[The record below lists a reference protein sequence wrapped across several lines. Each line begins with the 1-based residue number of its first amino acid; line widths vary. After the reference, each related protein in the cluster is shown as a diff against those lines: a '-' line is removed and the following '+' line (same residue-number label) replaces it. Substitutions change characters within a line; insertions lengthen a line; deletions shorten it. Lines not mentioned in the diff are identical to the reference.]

1 MSFRTI
7 GRARIARSAPFSFGR
22 IGLEFAQFRRY
33 AFTMR
38 IKALLAL
45 TAATL
50 SLSACAT
57 VDRYDA
63 AGDVHALLTAIRDRD
78 RAAFDAR
85 VDRQALKYEIE
96 ARLMDETRKA
106 KVDDKWAAVAS
117 LLAGPAAD
125 IAGEALIRPETFRA
139 AANYYGYTPDKPLPN
154 RVAIASMLRPAGD
167 GRVCAAKKD
176 GPCMLTFTREGSTW
190 RLSGFDPEAANLHF
204 KR

>member
-1 MSFRTI
+1 
-7 GRARIARSAPFSFGR
+7 
-22 IGLEFAQFRRY
+22 
-33 AFTMR
+33 MR

-45 TAATL
+45 TVATL
-50 SLSACAT
+50 SLSACVTA
-57 VDRYDA
+57 DRYDA

-85 VDRQALKYEIE
+85 VDRRALKYEIE
-96 ARLMDETRKA
+96 TRLLEEARHRKA
-106 KVDDKWAAVAS
+106 DNALMAAVAV
-117 LLAGPAAD
+117 LAGPAAD

-139 AANYYGYTPDKPLPN
+139 AASYYGYTPDRPLPG
-154 RVAIASMLRPAGD
+154 RVVIASALRPAGD

-176 GPCMLTFTREGSTW
+176 GPCMLTFTRDGSVW